1 MSGDKKDVQI
11 RMATEEDVSS
21 ILAFIKALAAYEK
34 RSHQV
39 IADEASLRDTLFG
52 KYAYAETLIAE
63 LNGEPAGFALFF
75 HTYSTFLARPGIY
88 LEDLFVKPE
97 LRGRGIGRALLAR
110 LAQLSEERG
119 CGRLEWSVLNWNQP
133 AIDFYRSLGAEPLDE
148 WTQYRLTGEALR
160 RLARRQ

>member
-1 MSGDKKDVQI
+1 MGGWILVWDISPSPPSPYPPSYTFQLSWIRSTGECERIGGMSGDKTDVQI

-97 LRGRGIGRALLAR
+97 L
-110 LAQLSEERG
+110 
-119 CGRLEWSVLNWNQP
+119 
-133 AIDFYRSLGAEPLDE
+133 
-148 WTQYRLTGEALR
+148 
-160 RLARRQ
+160 